1 MENNTLDSEANKLV
15 ESPLR
20 MQIKDAIKETCM
32 DTTLHG
38 IPHILD
44 ATNHVTL
51 RIIWILATLTSFGAC
66 FYFVIQSILSY
77 LQYPAFISVEKYN
90 EVPAKFPMVS
100 FCNLN
105 TFNYPSSLVQT
116 YLATYSSSFFLPSAL
131 FNSPYEGSTVGN
143 ILATNQVNQD
153 PYKVI
158 TYVNKSYMECKSMI
172 C

>member
-77 LQYPAFISVEKYN
+77 LH
-90 EVPAKFPMVS
+90 
-100 FCNLN
+100 
-105 TFNYPSSLVQT
+105 
-116 YLATYSSSFFLPSAL
+116 
-131 FNSPYEGSTVGN
+131 N
-143 ILATNQVNQD
+143 IQHLCQLKNITKCQQNFQWCRF
-153 PYKVI
+153 VI
-158 TYVNKSYMECKSMI
+158 
-172 C
+172 